1 MSRTSLR
8 RGFILWRTL
17 ALFLW
22 IGHVVAVSGSEA
34 AEPIRIVTIQLRP
47 FGFLDK
53 DTPHGI
59 HYEFSN
65 RIFELAG
72 LPCTNRIIPYARVMK
87 EFEDG
92 TADVSIMYS
101 NNALAQ
107 YAVQVIPVITYANII
122 IGRAGTQF
130 ASLEDL
136 HGKKVAQLRGSQMDA
151 AFTADKAIEKFDA
164 SDYEQSLRMLF
175 SNRVDAVLGADIG
188 IYSSL
193 KSIGHAVNDLGIPLT
208 LNTKD
213 AYLHLSKKIA
223 TDEMISKLRQIV
235 KTMQED
241 GTIAATK
248 DRYMFQQ

>member
-1 MSRTSLR
+1 MSRTLLR
-8 RGFILWRTL
+8 RGFILWGTL
-17 ALFLW
+17 LLFVCFGLLLA
-22 IGHVVAVSGSEA
+22 IRHSEA
-34 AEPIRIVTIQLRP
+34 ADPIRIVTIQLRP
-47 FGFLDK
+47 FGFLDN

-72 LPCTNRIIPYARVMK
+72 LPSTNRIIPYARVMK

-101 NNALAQ
+101 NDALTQ
-107 YAVQVIPVITYANII
+107 YAVQVIPVITYENII

-130 ASLEDL
+130 ASLEEL
-136 HGKKVAQLRGSQMDA
+136 HGKTVAQLRGAQMDA
-151 AFTADKAIEKFDA
+151 AFTEDTAIQKLDVN
-164 SDYEQSLRMLF
+164 DYEQGLRMLF
-175 SNRVDAVLGADIG
+175 SDRVDAVFGADIG
-188 IYSSL
+188 LYSSL
-193 KSIGHAVNDLGIPLT
+193 KSIGHTPEELGTPLV
-208 LNTKD
+208 LNTRD

-223 TDEMISKLRQIV
+223 TDEMISKLQQIV

-248 DRYMFQQ
+248 DRYMYQK